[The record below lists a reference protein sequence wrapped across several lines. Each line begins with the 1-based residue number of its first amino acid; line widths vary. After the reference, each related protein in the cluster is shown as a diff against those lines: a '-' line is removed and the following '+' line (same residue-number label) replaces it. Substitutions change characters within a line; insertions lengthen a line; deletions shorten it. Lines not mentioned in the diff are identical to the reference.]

1 MKNMV
6 NFAEWIKE
14 RFKKDPMK
22 VSTDEIKRDQLKID
36 RLASIKRDEIEDV
49 NDKIL
54 KIIQKGKGQSRETKI
69 NLAVELDVLKKK
81 KMQLQKEHE
90 SLMRQKKALN
100 MLEFMVAQ
108 KNAKQVSTIASHI
121 FGMDVDRV
129 SEIASEFAI
138 EGMMEQDK
146 LKELE
151 GAMVGIFG
159 EEQLSEEIR
168 QALDMWDELEAGEIG
183 EDKFFKEIEKS
194 TEKKMV
200 VKREEEV

>member
-1 MKNMV
+1 ME
-6 NFAEWIKE
+6 NFGKWVKD

-22 VSTDEIKRDQLKID
+22 VSGDEIKRDQLKID

-49 NDKIL
+49 NEKVM
-54 KIIQKGKGQSRETKI
+54 KTIQRGKGQSRETKI

-81 KMQLQKEHE
+81 KMQLQKAHE

-100 MLEFMVAQ
+100 MLEFMIAQ
-108 KNAKQVSTIASHI
+108 KSATQESTVANRI

-129 SEIASEFAI
+129 SELASEFAI
-138 EGMMEQDK
+138 EGMMEEDK

-159 EEQLSEEIR
+159 DEQLSEETKE
-168 QALDMWDELEAGEIG
+168 ALEMWDELESGDID
-183 EDKFFKEIEKS
+183 EDKFFQEVEKS
-194 TEKKMV
+194 TEKMV
-200 VKREEEV
+200 VKREEEI

>member
-1 MKNMV
+1 MV

-100 MLEFMVAQ
+100 MLEFMIAQ
-108 KNAKQVSTIASHI
+108 KNAKQVSTIASRI

-129 SEIASEFAI
+129 SEIATEFAI

-168 QALDMWDELEAGEIG
+168 QALDMWDELEAGEID
-183 EDKFFKEIEKS
+183 EDKFFKELEKS

-200 VKREEEV
+200 VKRDEEIV